1 MSARS
6 GRVLSARSG
15 DAVKDSKACPKCGS
29 SDIIPRVDIYDKSF
43 PGTSGI
49 HVRVHNVPMA
59 ILASGTILS
68 ALKAA
73 VCGSCGHAEMYVEEP
88 AELYEA
94 YLEALQNQ
102 PPDPSEYGAE
112 TTDSSSRVS
121 KTVRC
126 LECEML
132 MSPHETQCPS
142 CGWTYEKT

>member
-1 MSARS
+1 M
-6 GRVLSARSG
+6 
-15 DAVKDSKACPKCGS
+15 KDSKACPKCGS
-29 SDIIPRVDIYDKSF
+29 LEVIPRVDIYDPSNL
-43 PGTSGI
+43 GAGVI
-49 HVRVHNVPMA
+49 HVRVDSVPRA
-59 ILASGTILS
+59 IQSRGTVLS

-121 KTVRC
+121 ETVRC